1 MKTNENDHP
10 GSFETPWWVEHLIEW
25 EATSATDKKVVD
37 WVSSED
43 ESYVFEED
51 EELKMF

>member
-1 MKTNENDHP
+1 MKTNENDYP
-10 GSFETPWWVEHLIEW
+10 GSFETPWWVEHIIER